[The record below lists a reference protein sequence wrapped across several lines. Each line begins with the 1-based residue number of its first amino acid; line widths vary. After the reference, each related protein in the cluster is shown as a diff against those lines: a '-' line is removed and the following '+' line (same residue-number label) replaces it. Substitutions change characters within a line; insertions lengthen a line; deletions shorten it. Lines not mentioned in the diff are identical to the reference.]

1 MNLAALVI
9 VLIGAAAK
17 QGTPLKAVQ
26 LLWVNLIMDSFAA
39 LALATEKPTDS
50 LLQRL
55 PINIRQA
62 RFISNKMLKHIIG
75 QAVWQ
80 VAVLLVILYIPEI
93 FQTQR
98 QSKQHYG
105 LIFNVF
111 VWMQL
116 FNEINSRKINDGTLH
131 REYSLKKKTNANV
144 FHRVQRF

>member
-1 MNLAALVI
+1 MTVNLAALLI

-39 LALATEKPTDS
+39 LALATEKPSDA
-50 LLQRL
+50 LLNRL

-62 RFISNKMLKHIIG
+62 RFISNKMLKHIVG
-75 QAVWQ
+75 QALWQ
-80 VAVLLVILYIPEI
+80 VGVMLVILYVPAI

-98 QSKQHYG
+98 QSQQHYG

-116 FNEINSRKINDGTLH
+116 FNEINSRKINDG
-131 REYSLKKKTNANV
+131 SFV
-144 FHRVQRF
+144 